1 MLYYFMHLLQSEAA
15 IYILKN
21 TGKFTKCSGRKED
34 VYKSLW
40 LLEATILV

>member
-1 MLYYFMHLLQSEAA
+1 MLYYFMYLLQSEAA

-21 TGKFTKCSGRKED
+21 SGKFTKCIGRKED